1 MKKYLLILLSIFSIN
16 LMANTYIY
24 KGTSSYRSDIR
35 FTWDGKY
42 LYKGTSQYRS
52 DVILSYDGENIYKGT
67 STYRSDILCHWDGR
81 NLYSGTSQYRS
92 DILCSFDGEYVY
104 KGVEYYARIEIVVE
118 LPVGNGKM
126 QQIKTG
132 WSLLPKGKIKLAT
145 PFSGFVN

>member
-1 MKKYLLILLSIFSIN
+1 MFSTKKKVKGKKELFEGWGYTIKDSEYLQQLYVSQAIQ
-16 LMANTYIY
+16 
-24 KGTSSYRSDIR
+24 
-35 FTWDGKY
+35 KY
-42 LYKGTSQYRS
+42 
-52 DVILSYDGENIYKGT
+52 
-67 STYRSDILCHWDGR
+67 C
-81 NLYSGTSQYRS
+81 
-92 DILCSFDGEYVY
+92 DGEYFY

>member
-24 KGTSSYRSDIR
+24 KGTSSYHSDIR

-67 STYRSDILCHWDGR
+67 STYRSDILLSLGWAK
-81 NLYSGTSQYRS
+81 L
-92 DILCSFDGEYVY
+92 ILRYIAIQKRY
-104 KGVEYYARIEIVVE
+104 
-118 LPVGNGKM
+118 PVFLRRG
-126 QQIKTG
+126 IC
-132 WSLLPKGKIKLAT
+132 
-145 PFSGFVN
+145 V